1 MCWPGPQGPTTLGRS
16 MTLLRLIAD
25 DLTGALD
32 TAAQFAAPGQ
42 PIPVFMNGR
51 LPASMPLSFAV
62 DSGTRE
68 KDGDAAAAVA
78 SRLAPLL
85 EPMPGVLSFK
95 KIDSL
100 LRGSCGAELAAVLGA
115 VPVKYCI
122 IAPAFPFHGRVTRGG
137 RQFERSEGPWR
148 PSGEDVLE
156 ELKSRGIDAALA
168 CAGDAVPE
176 GVSVWDAETDGDLR
190 RIAQAGAALSSPVLW
205 CGSGGLAAAIAGR
218 RVPVF
223 GAFERPLLGLVG
235 ADHAATAAQL
245 DACADHLLTLADG
258 GAASSDRLSAHLEK
272 EGIAIVRFDVARGAD
287 RAAAAA
293 HIAREMADL
302 TRRIRAPR
310 SLVVTGGETLRA
322 LCASLGVDRLDVAGQ
337 VVPGV
342 PVSILRGGRWD
353 GIALAS
359 KSGAFGNRMML
370 REILGLGAA
379 PGLGRRT
386 TG

>member
-1 MCWPGPQGPTTLGRS
+1 

-32 TAAQFAAPGQ
+32 TGAQFAAPGQ
-42 PIPVFMNGR
+42 PIPVFMDGR
-51 LPASMPLSFAV
+51 LPAAMPLSFAV
-62 DSGTRE
+62 DSATRE
-68 KDGDAAAAVA
+68 KDGDFAASVA

-100 LRGSCGAELAAVLGA
+100 LRGHCGVELAAILGA

-137 RQFERSEGPWR
+137 RQFERSGDSWR

-156 ELKSRGIDAALA
+156 TLKSRGVDAVLA
-168 CAGDAVPE
+168 CAGDPVPA

-205 CGSGGLAAAIAGR
+205 CGSGGLAAAMAGGS
-218 RVPVF
+218 VPVF
-223 GAFERPLLGLVG
+223 GSIERPVLGLVG
-235 ADHAATAAQL
+235 TDHAATAAQL
-245 DACADHLLTLADG
+245 DACPEPLLMLRDG
-258 GAASSDRLSAHLEK
+258 GAASAGRLSAHLEK
-272 EGIAIVRFDVARGAD
+272 AGAAIVRFEVAPSLD

-302 TRRIRAPR
+302 TRRIQPPR

-322 LCASLGVDRLDVAGQ
+322 LCVCLGVDRLDAVGQ

-342 PVSILRGGRWD
+342 PVSTLRGGRWD
-353 GIALAS
+353 GVALAS
-359 KSGAFGNRMML
+359 KSGAFGNPMML
-370 REILGLGAA
+370 RQILGLEAA

-386 TG
+386 IG